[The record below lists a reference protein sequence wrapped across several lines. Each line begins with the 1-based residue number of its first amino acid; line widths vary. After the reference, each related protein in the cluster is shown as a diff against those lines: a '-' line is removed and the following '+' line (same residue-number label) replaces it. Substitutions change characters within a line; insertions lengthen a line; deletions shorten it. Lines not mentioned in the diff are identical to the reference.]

1 MWFAVTLVAVLASC
15 VPARGSSRTL
25 AAQANRELVKL
36 DDPAAAGKTLERAD
50 RNLERDPDP
59 EAIEVIER
67 LRLQIEQRLIE
78 KAIDYYGQ
86 RTGDHVEAMA
96 RLHELRKRVQQV
108 KADPALRER
117 AADHLNQRA
126 SFAIEAVERATELPD
141 LTAVLALGVYPEL
154 AADNRRRL
162 GALLLRGQTLH
173 ATIAAAA
180 STPIVARL
188 HQGLAALYGAP
199 WPTAF
204 DIASVPAIAAVE
216 RASAITVTV
225 PADCDRV
232 GPDVKALERPGGY
245 RVDAEVV
252 VGSCVHGTRIEKV
265 QEPYTVRV
273 TRSQVVQ
280 KTYTETVCS
289 APSTERVT
297 VCDSQNCIVT
307 KYWGERS
314 CSPVTRTA
322 DVLEYFD
329 ADETRYR
336 EVSKTVHTLTVS
348 GSITLAID
356 GQRGAPQPWSLSRED
371 ADRIDAS
378 SHVTELV
385 RGMLDRPIAAKRA
398 AAAAEHAAASTAAS
412 ARGATE
418 LAEAEAA
425 IALLLGDT
433 SQSVLN
439 ARYRLSNGQLRAA
452 FGGNGSAMAIA
463 AAIPEPP
470 VSPIEVTRR
479 DYAWLLQTDRAL
491 LEPAVGRTSGLN
503 YQTQLGALHASEVT
517 TASGAA
523 SGEWAPTLEL
533 RLGTPILGRLN
544 RLHPLPIG
552 LYDDASISGYLGY
565 KVSGPDSDANKY
577 AFAAGGRYALT
588 FGARSSLI
596 SLYAGMRATAMAAK
610 LAGTKGTGL
619 AVPWYGQIVF
629 RTGPTATALEAW
641 VPSGIGPRAF
651 GGTLMVVSRGARR
664 DGYNG
669 MFGLR
674 FERLSLDACAD
685 TGSAGCVDVDAVPV
699 TMYSLVLGVGF

>member
-1 MWFAVTLVAVLASC
+1 MRFAVVLVTALASC
-15 VPARGSSRTL
+15 VPSRGSSRTL
-25 AAQANRELVKL
+25 VAQANREFAQL
-36 DDPAAAGKTLERAD
+36 DDPVAAGKTLERAD

-59 EAIEVIER
+59 QAIEVIER

-96 RLHELRKRVQQV
+96 RLHELRKRVLQV

-126 SFAIEAVERATELPD
+126 SFTIEAVEHATALPD
-141 LTAVLALGVYPEL
+141 LTAVLALGAFPEL

-162 GALLLRGQTLH
+162 AALLIRGQTTH
-173 ATIAAAA
+173 ATLAAAA

-188 HQGLAALYGAP
+188 HQGLAALYGAT
-199 WPTAF
+199 WPSAF
-204 DIASVPAIAAVE
+204 DASSVPAIAAVE
-216 RASAITVTV
+216 RASAITVTA

-232 GPDVKALERPGGY
+232 GPDVKALERSGGY

-252 VGSCVHGTRIEKV
+252 VGSCVHGTRIDKL

-273 TRSQVVQ
+273 TKSRVVQ
-280 KTYTETVCS
+280 TTYTATECS

-314 CSPVTRTA
+314 CSQVTRTA
-322 DVLEYFD
+322 NVVEYFE

-336 EVSKTVHTLTVS
+336 EVSRTVHTLSAS
-348 GSITLAID
+348 GTAMLTID
-356 GQRGAPQPWSLSRED
+356 GLRGPSVPWSLTRED
-371 ADRIDAS
+371 GIRLDAGW
-378 SHVTELV
+378 HVTDLI
-385 RGMLDRPIAAKRA
+385 RRMLDKPIEAKRG
-398 AAAAEHAAASTAAS
+398 AAAAEHAAASTAAA

-425 IALLLGDT
+425 IALLLGEP
-433 SQSVLN
+433 SGSVLT
-439 ARYRLSNGQLRAA
+439 ARYPISIGQLRAA
-452 FGGNGSAMAIA
+452 FGGGGKPMVIA
-463 AAIPEPP
+463 DPIPEEP
-470 VSPIEVTRR
+470 VQPIEAKRH
-479 DYAWLLQTDRAL
+479 DYPWLLETDRAL

-517 TASGAA
+517 TANGAA
-523 SGEWAPTLEL
+523 AGEWAPTLEL
-533 RLGTPILGRLN
+533 RLGTPVLGRLN
-544 RLHPLPIG
+544 RLHRLPIG
-552 LYDDASISGYLGY
+552 IYDDASISGYLGY
-565 KVSGPDSDANKY
+565 KVSGPESDANKF

-588 FGARSSLI
+588 IGVRSSLI

-610 LAGTKGTGL
+610 LAGTKGSAL

-629 RTGPTATALEAW
+629 RTGATATAIEAW
-641 VPSGIGPRAF
+641 IPSGIGPRAF
-651 GGTLMVVSRGARR
+651 GGTLMVVSRGSRK

-674 FERLSLDACAD
+674 FERLPLDACAD
-685 TGSAGCVDVDAVPV
+685 TGSAGCIDIDAVPV